1 MLTDSV
7 TQDFRWG
14 AEVMA
19 DRHVQ
24 NPDAALSGAA
34 KAHYPAL
41 QSARGLAAIAVL
53 TCHSLLV
60 FETSGGIHALARIT
74 EPLAHVA
81 VVFFFVLSGSSL
93 RSPSPPK
100 RLLPGLLG
108 NSIFADSLEF
118 FLHFWLLSPVRVFFF
133 LWVAGMLPLAGGPGI
148 FIRR

>member
-1 MLTDSV
+1 
-7 TQDFRWG
+7 
-14 AEVMA
+14 MA
-19 DRHVQ
+19 DRHVR

-81 VVFFFVLSGSSL
+81 VVFFFVLSGFVLTDRKSTRLNSRHYCAPRMPSSSL
-93 RSPSPPK
+93 
-100 RLLPGLLG
+100 
-108 NSIFADSLEF
+108 N
-118 FLHFWLLSPVRVFFF
+118 
-133 LWVAGMLPLAGGPGI
+133 
-148 FIRR
+148 

>member
-1 MLTDSV
+1 MLTASL

-19 DRHVQ
+19 DRHVR

-81 VVFFFVLSGSSL
+81 RSEEHTSELQSL
-93 RSPSPPK
+93 LRTSYAVSCLK
-100 RLLPGLLG
+100 KKK
-108 NSIFADSLEF
+108 NN
-118 FLHFWLLSPVRVFFF
+118 
-133 LWVAGMLPLAGGPGI
+133 
-148 FIRR
+148 

>member
-19 DRHVQ
+19 DRHVR

-60 FETSGGIHALARIT
+60 FETSGGIHALARLT

-81 VVFFFVLSGSSL
+81 VVFRSEERRVGKECGSKG
-93 RSPSPPK
+93 RSRWSPYQ
-100 RLLPGLLG
+100 
-108 NSIFADSLEF
+108 
-118 FLHFWLLSPVRVFFF
+118 
-133 LWVAGMLPLAGGPGI
+133 
-148 FIRR
+148 